1 MQEASNKVYNVGI
14 YIRLSR
20 EDDDKTEISQSIK
33 NQKSLLLQ
41 YVKENNLKV
50 YDLYI
55 DDGYSG
61 TNFDRPD
68 FNRLLNDIEL
78 GKVNMVIT
86 KDMSRLGRD
95 YIGTG
100 NLIEKYFPEHNVR
113 YIAVT
118 DNIDTFLDSSSNDI
132 APFKSIMNDMYAKD
146 ISKKIKSSLR
156 AKQKEGKW
164 VGGRTPFGYDQ
175 DPNDKNHLVINKEQ
189 AFVVKRIF
197 DMCLS
202 GLSFFKIAKRL
213 TNEGAK
219 TPAQYY
225 SFEWKS
231 NYNLKY
237 GQWHP
242 KTIRD
247 ILTNRMY
254 IGDMVQNRRSK
265 VNYKVKK
272 VIKNNSKDYII
283 VENTHEAIVDKET
296 FYEVQ
301 KRIPKN
307 VGRNEKKEN
316 HLLDGLLYCGD
327 CGHRISIQSRRKK
340 DNRCYTICNYYR
352 TYMKQK
358 LCTTHSNNYDEIEEV
373 IISSL
378 TNICLNYINKDKIK
392 NNVLNNLNVNNKV
405 NNKKELEILTND
417 INQINDNLDIIYID
431 KLNKKI
437 TEEQF
442 ERVKEKL
449 EQELKIKQQRYSE
462 LNNSINDTINEESK
476 NEMTN
481 EYINKFLAMKELSR
495 EMIVNLIDR
504 IDIYEDKKIDIKVNF
519 NIDIR
524 TNVRYNMSCKLLN
537 KREVKYGTK

>member
-1 MQEASNKVYNVGI
+1 MLGSLNKIYNVGL

-20 EDDDKTEISQSIK
+20 EDDDKTLESESIT

-41 YVKENNLKV
+41 YVKENNLRV
-50 YDLYI
+50 YDTYI

-61 TNFDRPD
+61 TNFDRPN

-78 GKVNMVIT
+78 GKINMVIT

-100 NLIEKYFPEHNVR
+100 NLIEKYFPEHNIR

-118 DNIDTFLDSSSNDI
+118 DNIDTFLDSSNNDI
-132 APFKSIMNDMYAKD
+132 APFKAIMNDMYAKD
-146 ISKKIKSSLR
+146 ISKKIKSSLK
-156 AKQKEGKW
+156 AKMKEGKW

-175 DPNDKNHLVINKEQ
+175 DKDNKNHLVINTEQ
-189 AFVVKRIF
+189 ASVVKRIF
-197 DMCLS
+197 DMCLE
-202 GLSFFKIAKRL
+202 GLSFFKIAKQL
-213 TNEGAK
+213 TNEGVK

-225 SFEWKS
+225 SFEWKN

-237 GQWHP
+237 GEWHS

-254 IGDMVQNRRSK
+254 IGDMVQNRRNK

-272 VIKNNSKDYII
+272 VIKNNPKDYII
-283 VENTHEAIVDKET
+283 VENTHEAIIDKET

-307 VGRNEKKEN
+307 KGRNEKKEI

-352 TYMKQK
+352 TYMKERR
-358 LCTTHSNNYDEIEEV
+358 CTTHSSNYDELEKAV
-373 IISSL
+373 IDSL
-378 TNICLNYINKDKIK
+378 TKMCLNYINKDKIK
-392 NNVLNNLNVNNKV
+392 EGTLNNLKEDNKINNK
-405 NNKKELEILTND
+405 NELEVLFND
-417 INQINDNLDIIYID
+417 IKQINDNLDIIYID

-437 TEEQF
+437 TEDQF
-442 ERVKEKL
+442 ERVKVKL
-449 EQELKIKQQRYSE
+449 ENELTTKQNKYNE
-462 LNNSINDTINEESK
+462 LNNNINDTINEESK
-476 NEMTN
+476 NKMIM
-481 EYINKFLAMKELSR
+481 EYIDKFLSMKEPSR
-495 EMIVNLIDR
+495 ELIINLIDK
-504 IDIYEDKKIDIKVNF
+504 IEIFKDKTINIKVCF
-519 NIDIR
+519 
-524 TNVRYNMSCKLLN
+524 SK
-537 KREVKYGTK
+537 